1 MPTVTPSGAWRAS
14 IPEGPL
20 FARKR
25 FDLDAAVLARG
36 LGLCLWA
43 PSTERSEA
51 RIASAWAPPQAVVAC
66 SSVRSA
72 FDLLLSCVPWKPG
85 AEVLMSA
92 VTIPHM
98 ALLVRLHGFVPVA
111 VDVDP
116 QTFAMSPTEL
126 ERAVTER
133 SVAVVTA
140 HLFGAR
146 NDSAAITRF
155 ARGRGLMVIEDCAQC
170 YDGKRSQRTDCD
182 VELYSFGTI
191 KTATCLGGAVA
202 LIADPGLRAAVAKR
216 QTKWPEQGRRAFALK
231 LLKYALLVSISGPR
245 LFGLFTRLLDA
256 LTGDYDRVLRKLTR
270 GYDEAELLPSLR
282 QRPSRPL
289 LGLLAHR
296 LHTYDAAR
304 IEGRREAGERVLE
317 KTPSLGGQSASRTHW
332 LFPVQSADPPGL
344 VRYLRRAGY
353 DATSG
358 ASTLVSID
366 AKATRAT
373 LAMQAV
379 VYLPVYA
386 EVPREKLA
394 ELARLVEAH
403 AMRGPTT
410 SPI

>member
-1 MPTVTPSGAWRAS
+1 M
-14 IPEGPL
+14 

-36 LGLCLWA
+36 LGLCVWA
-43 PSTERSEA
+43 PSAVSSEA
-51 RIASAWAPPQAVVAC
+51 RIAAAWKPPESVVAC

-116 QTFAMSPTEL
+116 QTLTMAPAEL
-126 ERAVTER
+126 DKARTER
-133 SVAVVTA
+133 TVAVVTA

-146 NDSAAITRF
+146 NDNAAHARF
-155 ARGRGLMVIEDCAQC
+155 ARAHGLMLIEDCAQC
-170 YDGKRSQRTDCD
+170 YDGRRRQLGESD

-202 LIADPGLRAAVAKR
+202 LIADPVLRAALRER
-216 QTKWPEQGRRAFALK
+216 QAQLPEQRRLAFAFK

-245 LFGLFTRLLDA
+245 IFGLFTRLLQA
-256 LTGDYDRVLRKLTR
+256 ITGDFDRVLRRLTR
-270 GYDEAELLPSLR
+270 GYDEAELLPKLR

-296 LHTYDAAR
+296 LHHYDAAR
-304 IEGRREAGERVLE
+304 VDGRRTAGERVLGG
-317 KTPSLGGQSASRTHW
+317 TRSLGSKSAAHTHW
-332 LFPVQSADPPGL
+332 LFPVESADPSGL
-344 VRYLRRAGY
+344 VAHLRSAGY
-353 DATSG
+353 DATCG
-358 ASTLVSID
+358 ASTLVAID
-366 AKATRAT
+366 ASASRATRA
-373 LAMQAV
+373 MQGV
-379 VYLPVYA
+379 VYLPVYG
-386 EVPREKLA
+386 EVPAEKLD

-403 AMRGPTT
+403 GNRSVRAQSRTT
-410 SPI
+410 SAPK

>member
-1 MPTVTPSGAWRAS
+1 M
-14 IPEGPL
+14 

-25 FDLDAAVLARG
+25 FDLDVAVLARG
-36 LGLCLWA
+36 LGLCFWA
-43 PSTERSEA
+43 PSLRQSEA
-51 RIASAWAPPQAVVAC
+51 RVAAAWAPPEAVVAC

-72 FDLLLSCVPWKPG
+72 FDLLLACVPWKPG

-116 QTFAMSPTEL
+116 QTLTMAPCDL
-126 ERAVTER
+126 ERALTDR

-146 NDSAAITRF
+146 NDSAAI
-155 ARGRGLMVIEDCAQC
+155 ARLARARGLMLIEDCAQC
-170 YDGKRSQRTDCD
+170 YDGRRRQLGDCD

-202 LIADPGLRAAVAKR
+202 LIGDPVVRAALRERQAKL
-216 QTKWPEQGRRAFALK
+216 PEQGRLAFAAK
-231 LLKYALLVSISGPR
+231 LLKYALLTSISGPR

-256 LTGDYDRVLRKLTR
+256 VSGDYDRALRALTR
-270 GYDEAELLPSLR
+270 GYDEAELLPRLR
-282 QRPSRPL
+282 QRPSRAL

-296 LHTYDAAR
+296 LHSYDAAR
-304 IEGRREAGERVLE
+304 VDARRIAGERVLQG
-317 KTPSLGGQSASRTHW
+317 TRSLGGQSAAHTHW
-332 LFPVQSADPPGL
+332 LFPVESADPMGL
-344 VRYLRRAGY
+344 VIHLRRAGY

-358 ASTLVSID
+358 ASTLVAID
-366 AKATRAT
+366 ADARQAHR
-373 LAMQAV
+373 AMQGV
-379 VYLPVYA
+379 VYLPVYGDIPA
-386 EVPREKLA
+386 RKLD

-403 AMRGPTT
+403 AQIGADGVPPSQPPMARR
-410 SPI
+410 